1 MIPHALQ
8 TKWGII
14 DAFMIF
20 FLLGYSLH
28 LIVQVLKI
36 NFAADYVV
44 SVVFLGGAVFVFLV
58 INISRQA
65 ICQIRESQ
73 QKILQIHEEL
83 ENAYESTV
91 EGWGRALEL
100 RDDETEGHTKRVC
113 ALTMELAQK
122 FQLTEKEQWFLKL
135 GVLMHDIGKMGVP
148 DSILLKKGP
157 LTAEEKKEMEKHP
170 VYARELLLGIS
181 FLQPVLDIPYCHHE
195 RWDGTGYP
203 QGLKGKEIPLGA
215 RIFAVADVW
224 DALISKRRYHEA
236 WTVDKVC
243 EHIVQRSGTHF
254 DPEVVKRFLE
264 LDLCKFQLGVFP
276 EVEPLLEQLAP

>member
-1 MIPHALQ
+1 M
-8 TKWGII
+8 
-14 DAFMIF
+14 
-20 FLLGYSLH
+20 
-28 LIVQVLKI
+28 KI
-36 NFAADYVV
+36 RFAADYIV
-44 SVVFLGGAVFVFLV
+44 SVVFLGGAMFVFLV

-65 ICQIRESQ
+65 IYQIRKSREEVVRMH
-73 QKILQIHEEL
+73 KEL

-113 ALTMELAQK
+113 ALTMELAKK

-135 GVLMHDIGKMGVP
+135 GVLMHDIGKMAVP

-157 LTAEEKKEMEKHP
+157 LTDEEKKEMEKHP
-170 VYARELLLGIS
+170 VHAMELLSGIA
-181 FLQPVLDIPYCHHE
+181 FLRPVLDIAYCHHE

-203 QGLKGKEIPLGA
+203 QGLKGEEIPLGA

-236 WTVDKVC
+236 WNVEKVC
-243 EHIVQRSGTHF
+243 DHIVERSGTHF
-254 DPEVVKRFLE
+254 DPEVVRRFLE
-264 LDLCKFQLGVFP
+264 LDLCNYQLKGFP
-276 EVEPLLEQLAP
+276 EAGQVNQIPEK